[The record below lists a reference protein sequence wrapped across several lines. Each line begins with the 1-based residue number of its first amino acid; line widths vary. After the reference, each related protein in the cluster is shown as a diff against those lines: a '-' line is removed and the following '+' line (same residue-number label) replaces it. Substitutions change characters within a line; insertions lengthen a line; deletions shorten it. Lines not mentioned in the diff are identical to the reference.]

1 MLHVS
6 GRLHKLSFLRYECSV
21 TPRHPIDVVNGGE
34 KSEQHAAGSTTDQ
47 MIAQCKPKIIN
58 TFPDWQHPEL
68 LDLQIRYNA
77 SLLTERREGL

>member
-1 MLHVS
+1 MTKESHL
-6 GRLHKLSFLRYECSV
+6 
-21 TPRHPIDVVNGGE
+21 
-34 KSEQHAAGSTTDQ
+34 KSQMDQVQQGVGSTTDQ